1 MATIATLTIDLIGKS
16 AKLTAE
22 LRKANKNTQSW
33 ADKTRKVVNS
43 SAKVMAGF
51 GVAGVAAFTAIY
63 TKNAQFIDQQAKTAD
78 RLGLTTQALSGL
90 HHAAEQTGASTE
102 ALNRGLQRMTRRIGQ
117 VAATGSGEAKVAL
130 DQLGISIDE
139 IKSKSP
145 DEQFALIAEKMADV
159 SSQGQK
165 VFLTQKL
172 FDSEGVKLLNTLN
185 LGADGIKAMMDEAEA
200 LGFAINRVDA
210 AKVEMAN
217 DAFDRA
223 QKSTHSFGQA
233 LATETAPII
242 AALSDMWTES
252 AKEAGGFGQV
262 AQNVV
267 VGVAKGIGFL
277 SDMGRGL
284 QVVFMLVRQAVAEV
298 WNAQIQLFN
307 NVGQWG
313 AGFLE
318 KLGLDVSGA
327 KNLQSFAESFNAT
340 TDQLGQE
347 LQNLLDEPMPSEK
360 IKTWIADVQ
369 QKFQVAAEEQTKK
382 NRLSLE
388 DLLID
393 DEKKARENAAQEA
406 QEFAAKGQSLVTSA
420 RNQYQ
425 QIYEAQLELE
435 GKEAELENR
444 AFERQKSA
452 LEKEFLELEK
462 HYGSVTDLKK
472 KIEAEKSSLKETGGD
487 GAITWAENS
496 ESSKLYALKLE
507 LEQMSELENEYRLAD
522 EQLTIQHNA
531 RLAEIENQRNRE
543 IKQGYSELLG
553 VMGSYFD
560 GMEGKKAGYARVAIS
575 LGQTLLD
582 EEKRNSIESIWTNT
596 YDTAMKVYNALAS
609 IPIVGPALGSA
620 AAGVV
625 ITAGTLYAAKASG
638 VAGFE
643 QGGTIG
649 NQSIVEVGERNKP
662 EVLSWG
668 GRNFLLGGNGGAVF
682 NTSQLESTTSG
693 KNQGLAQNAQ
703 PVFNVHLHNYSGEG
717 SRFLTRDGALHLIV
731 GEMRDSTSQ
740 SREALHSSSNVKP
753 VAAY

>member
-22 LRKANKNTQSW
+22 LRKANKNTKSW

-102 ALNRGLQRMTRRIGQ
+102 ALNMGLQRMTRRIGQ

-139 IKSKSP
+139 IKNKSP

-327 KNLQSFAESFNAT
+327 QNLQSFAESFNAT

-347 LQNLLDEPMPSEK
+347 LQNFLDEPMPSEK

-382 NRLSLE
+382 SKVNLE
-388 DLLID
+388 DLLLD
-393 DEKKARENAAQEA
+393 TNTADTDEETKQAAERKA
-406 QEFAAKGQSLVTSA
+406 QSLVDAA

-425 QIYEAQLELE
+425 QIYDAQLELE
-435 GKEAELENR
+435 GKEVELENR
-444 AFERQKSA
+444 RYERQRSA
-452 LEKEFLELEK
+452 LEAEFALLREK
-462 HYGSVTDLKK
+462 NLVTAE
-472 KIEAEKSSLKETGGD
+472 IEAEHRTAK
-487 GAITWAENS
+487 
-496 ESSKLYALKLE
+496 
-507 LEQMSELENEYRLAD
+507 
-522 EQLTIQHNA
+522 EQLEAQHNNN
-531 RLAEIENQRNRE
+531 LAEIENQRNQKT
-543 IKQGYSELLG
+543 KQGYSELLG

-582 EEKRNSIESIWTNT
+582 EEKRNSIQSIWTNT
-596 YDTAMKVYNALAS
+596 YETAMKVYNALSS
-609 IPIVGPALGSA
+609 IPIVGPGLGAA

-625 ITAGTLYAAKASG
+625 ITAGTLYAAKASD

-643 QGGTIG
+643 QGGMIG

-682 NTSQLESTTSG
+682 NTSQLDSTASG
-693 KNQGLAQNAQ
+693 KNQGLAQHAQ

>member
-102 ALNRGLQRMTRRIGQ
+102 ALNMGLQRMTRRIGQ

-139 IKSKSP
+139 IKNKSP

-382 NRLSLE
+382 SKVNLE
-388 DLLID
+388 DLLLD
-393 DEKKARENAAQEA
+393 TNTEDTDEETKQAAERKA
-406 QEFAAKGQSLVTSA
+406 QSLVDAA

-425 QIYEAQLELE
+425 QIFDAQLELE
-435 GKEAELENR
+435 GKEVELENR
-444 AFERQKSA
+444 RYERQRSA
-452 LEKEFLELEK
+452 LEAEFALLREK
-462 HYGSVTDLKK
+462 NLVTAE
-472 KIEAEKSSLKETGGD
+472 IEAEHRTAK
-487 GAITWAENS
+487 
-496 ESSKLYALKLE
+496 
-507 LEQMSELENEYRLAD
+507 
-522 EQLTIQHNA
+522 EQLEAQHNNN
-531 RLAEIENQRNRE
+531 LAEIENQRNQE
-543 IKQGYSELLG
+543 MMQGYSELLG

-596 YDTAMKVYNALAS
+596 YDTAMKAYNALAGL
-609 IPIVGPALGSA
+609 GPTGPFLGAA

-643 QGGTIG
+643 QGGMIG

>member
-22 LRKANKNTQSW
+22 LRKANKNTEHW
-33 ADKTRKVVNS
+33 ANKTRKMVNS

-51 GVAGVAAFTAIY
+51 GVAGVAALTAIY

-102 ALNRGLQRMTRRIGQ
+102 ALNMGLQRMTRRIGQ

-327 KNLQSFAESFNAT
+327 QNLQSFAESFNAT

-382 NRLSLE
+382 SKVNLE
-388 DLLID
+388 DLLLD
-393 DEKKARENAAQEA
+393 TNTADTDEETKQAAERKA
-406 QEFAAKGQSLVTSA
+406 QSLVDAA

-425 QIYEAQLELE
+425 QIYDAQLELE
-435 GKEAELENR
+435 GKEVELENR
-444 AFERQKSA
+444 RYERQRSA
-452 LEKEFLELEK
+452 LEAEFALLREK
-462 HYGSVTDLKK
+462 NLVTAE
-472 KIEAEKSSLKETGGD
+472 IEAEHRTAK
-487 GAITWAENS
+487 
-496 ESSKLYALKLE
+496 
-507 LEQMSELENEYRLAD
+507 
-522 EQLTIQHNA
+522 EQLEAQHNNN
-531 RLAEIENQRNRE
+531 LAEIENQRNQ
-543 IKQGYSELLG
+543 KTMQGYSELLG
-553 VMGSYFD
+553 VMGS
-560 GMEGKKAGYARVAIS
+560 
-575 LGQTLLD
+575 
-582 EEKRNSIESIWTNT
+582 
-596 YDTAMKVYNALAS
+596 
-609 IPIVGPALGSA
+609 
-620 AAGVV
+620 
-625 ITAGTLYAAKASG
+625 
-638 VAGFE
+638 
-643 QGGTIG
+643 
-649 NQSIVEVGERNKP
+649 
-662 EVLSWG
+662 
-668 GRNFLLGGNGGAVF
+668 
-682 NTSQLESTTSG
+682 
-693 KNQGLAQNAQ
+693 
-703 PVFNVHLHNYSGEG
+703 
-717 SRFLTRDGALHLIV
+717 
-731 GEMRDSTSQ
+731 
-740 SREALHSSSNVKP
+740 
-753 VAAY
+753 

>member
-22 LRKANKNTQSW
+22 LRKANKNTKSW

-102 ALNRGLQRMTRRIGQ
+102 ALNMGLQRMTRRIGQ

-139 IKSKSP
+139 IKNKSP

-298 WNAQIQLFN
+298 LNAQIQLFN

-327 KNLQSFAESFNAT
+327 QNLQSFAESFNAT

-347 LQNLLDEPMPSEK
+347 LQNFLDEPMPSEK

-369 QKFQVAAEEQTKK
+369 QKFQLAAEEQTKK
-382 NRLSLE
+382 SKVNLE
-388 DLLID
+388 DLLLD
-393 DEKKARENAAQEA
+393 TNTADTDEETKQAAERKA
-406 QEFAAKGQSLVTSA
+406 QSLVDAA

-425 QIYEAQLELE
+425 QIYDAQLELE
-435 GKEAELENR
+435 GKEVELENR
-444 AFERQKSA
+444 RYERQRSA
-452 LEKEFLELEK
+452 LEAEFALLREK
-462 HYGSVTDLKK
+462 NLVTAE
-472 KIEAEKSSLKETGGD
+472 IEAEHRTAK
-487 GAITWAENS
+487 
-496 ESSKLYALKLE
+496 
-507 LEQMSELENEYRLAD
+507 
-522 EQLTIQHNA
+522 EQLEAQHNNN
-531 RLAEIENQRNRE
+531 LAEIENQRNQKT
-543 IKQGYSELLG
+543 KQGYSELLG

-582 EEKRNSIESIWTNT
+582 EEKRNSIQSIWTNT
-596 YDTAMKVYNALAS
+596 YETAMKVYNALSS
-609 IPIVGPALGSA
+609 IPIVGPGLGAA

-625 ITAGTLYAAKASG
+625 ITAGTLYAAKASD

-643 QGGTIG
+643 QGGMIG

-682 NTSQLESTTSG
+682 NTSQLDSTASG
-693 KNQGLAQNAQ
+693 KNQGLAQHAQ

>member
-22 LRKANKNTQSW
+22 LRKANKNTKSW

-102 ALNRGLQRMTRRIGQ
+102 ALNMGLQRMTRRIGQ

-139 IKSKSP
+139 IKNKSP

-327 KNLQSFAESFNAT
+327 QNLQSFAESFNAT

-347 LQNLLDEPMPSEK
+347 LQNFLDEPMPSEK

-369 QKFQVAAEEQTKK
+369 QKFQLAAEEQTKK
-382 NRLSLE
+382 SKVNLE
-388 DLLID
+388 DLLLD
-393 DEKKARENAAQEA
+393 TNTADTDEETKQAAERKA
-406 QEFAAKGQSLVTSA
+406 QSLVDAA

-425 QIYEAQLELE
+425 QIYDAQLELE
-435 GKEAELENR
+435 GKEVELENR
-444 AFERQKSA
+444 RYERQRSA
-452 LEKEFLELEK
+452 LEAEFALLREK
-462 HYGSVTDLKK
+462 NLVTAE
-472 KIEAEKSSLKETGGD
+472 IEAEHRTAK
-487 GAITWAENS
+487 
-496 ESSKLYALKLE
+496 
-507 LEQMSELENEYRLAD
+507 
-522 EQLTIQHNA
+522 EQLEAQHNNN
-531 RLAEIENQRNRE
+531 LAEIENQRNQKT
-543 IKQGYSELLG
+543 KQGYSELLG

-582 EEKRNSIESIWTNT
+582 EEKRNSIQSIWTNT
-596 YDTAMKVYNALAS
+596 YETAMKVYNALSS
-609 IPIVGPALGSA
+609 IPIVGPGLGAA

-625 ITAGTLYAAKASG
+625 ITAGTLYAAKASD

-643 QGGTIG
+643 QGGMIG

-682 NTSQLESTTSG
+682 NTSQLDSTASG
-693 KNQGLAQNAQ
+693 KNQGLAQHAQ